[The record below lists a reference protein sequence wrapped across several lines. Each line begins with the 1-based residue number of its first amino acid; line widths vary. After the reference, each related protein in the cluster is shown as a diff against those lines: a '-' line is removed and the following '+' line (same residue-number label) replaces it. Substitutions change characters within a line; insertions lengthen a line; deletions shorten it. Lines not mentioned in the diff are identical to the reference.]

1 MMYEGLKGLLYGS
14 QYRKFIDQEMG
25 EIEKKYGL
33 NRVDIQIL
41 FYLYRA
47 GEHNCFKDIAEQKF
61 FTKGYISQ
69 SLSRLQQMK
78 LVKTLQDRE
87 DKRCAHIFLEEKAE
101 EILKEIQVIYDAS
114 DELLFSGVTGEEK
127 EIFLK
132 VVRKISDNIKNEISE

>member
-61 FTKGYISQ
+61 FTKGLYFPVPEPSAANEACENTAGSGRQ
-69 SLSRLQQMK
+69 
-78 LVKTLQDRE
+78 TLR
-87 DKRCAHIFLEEKAE
+87 A
-101 EILKEIQVIYDAS
+101 Y
-114 DELLFSGVTGEEK
+114 FSGRE
-127 EIFLK
+127 
-132 VVRKISDNIKNEISE
+132 S

>member
-1 MMYEGLKGLLYGS
+1 MYEGLKGLLYGS

-87 DKRCAHIFLEEKAE
+87 DKRCVHIFLEE
-101 EILKEIQVIYDAS
+101 KEIQVIYDAS